1 MSEDSED
8 GSKDRKGQDFK
19 KGLWTQEE
27 DNTLALCVQ
36 RFKEGNWSTIA
47 MKCGLQR
54 SGKSCRLRW
63 VKHLSPHVRSGP
75 LTEEEQRKVIELQ
88 KVHGNKWSHIAQF
101 LPGRSDNT
109 IKNFWNS
116 HRKRLARRAAR
127 EAAARAK
134 AQGLAYDV
142 AMLPGY
148 EGYDSEGTLRDSSH
162 MGGSQLGST
171 EEEGES
177 EGDTGQYGSS
187 YLDALP
193 GGPYEEASSSA
204 SSGDTQRMRM
214 AGAHGHAPRM
224 PHQMY
229 HMGGTKSPGM
239 PPHGMAPGGWQQG
252 PGLGGSRLGQMR
264 GGGGPLPQHQ
274 QMHMRQLRPSRLSI
288 AGATDGGAAGGPLM
302 GPSQLQRKNG
312 HAPLAGG
319 ARGHPG
325 QAGHPQALL
334 APQHPGAPRQ
344 LTPAGGPPSF
354 SKMMQ
359 DASLVGGFAG
369 FEPGWPSPHMPKLES
384 MEEGMQSNTVSPLG
398 GAGPPNP
405 FQYLTSPTSL
415 AHHFAT
421 KPIGGFSQFPNPAPS
436 PRFDGSG
443 SAFSPRFDASPRY
456 GSGFKFDLSPRFDMS
471 PRFEA
476 SPTGTFESNKL
487 SPADHFAGA
496 SSVPAKKPA
505 TSYSPSPA
513 PFMSLPRSLS
523 LPPDPAYGRFHGL
536 ESPTLASLLVSP
548 KCEGGAFGGLFNDS
562 PDNEGPPASRQ

>member
-1 MSEDSED
+1 M
-8 GSKDRKGQDFK
+8 
-19 KGLWTQEE
+19 
-27 DNTLALCVQ
+27 AL
-36 RFKEGNWSTIA
+36 
-47 MKCGLQR
+47 
-54 SGKSCRLRW
+54 
-63 VKHLSPHVRSGP
+63 
-75 LTEEEQRKVIELQ
+75 
-88 KVHGNKWSHIAQF
+88 
-101 LPGRSDNT
+101 
-109 IKNFWNS
+109 
-116 HRKRLARRAAR
+116 
-127 EAAARAK
+127 
-134 AQGLAYDV
+134 
-142 AMLPGY
+142 LPGY

-193 GGPYEEASSSA
+193 GGGYEEASSSA

-214 AGAHGHAPRM
+214 AGQHGHGPRM

-229 HMGGTKSPGM
+229 HMGGTGSPGM
-239 PPHGMAPGGWQQG
+239 PPQNIAPGGWQQG

-264 GGGGPLPQHQ
+264 GGPGPLPQHQ

-302 GPSQLQRKNG
+302 GPNQLQRKNG
-312 HAPLAGG
+312 HGPLTGG
-319 ARGHPG
+319 AQGHPG
-325 QAGHPQALL
+325 RTMHPQALL
-334 APQHPGAPRQ
+334 APQHPAAPRQ
-344 LTPAGGPPSF
+344 MAPAGGPPNF
-354 SKMMQ
+354 SRMMQ
-359 DASLVGGFAG
+359 DASLYGLPSSGSGSGLVPWYADPSPAGPAPSPQVGGFAG

-415 AHHFAT
+415 AHQFAT
-421 KPIGGFSQFPNPAPS
+421 KPIGGFTHFPHPAPS

-456 GSGFKFDLSPRFDMS
+456 GTGFKFDLSPRFDMS

-496 SSVPAKKPA
+496 SSVPAKKPP

-562 PDNEGPPASRQ
+562 PDNEGPPASRH